1 MIDVSV
7 IIPTYNRQNFII
19 ESALSVINQTY
30 KNFELIVVD
39 DGSTDE
45 TEKKVTRLIKFYK
58 DYRIIYKKF
67 DENRGPAFARNR
79 GAEIAKGE
87 YIAFLDSDDLWLK
100 NKLKEQIN
108 FMKKNNFL
116 ISQTDEIWIR
126 NGKRVNQMEKHKKPS
141 GDIFEKSLKLCT
153 VSPSSV
159 IIKRDIFFEFGGF
172 DESFLACEDYDLWL
186 RLSLKYPVYLLPK
199 KLIIKRGG
207 SWEQQSKKIPHLD
220 RLRIE
225 SMLKILNQGALELH
239 KKERLI
245 KELVNKTSIYLNGL
259 LKREKFEEA
268 RKYKEILEKY
278 ADKTN

>member
-108 FMKKNNFL
+108 FMKKKQLF
-116 ISQTDEIWIR
+116 D
-126 NGKRVNQMEKHKKPS
+126 KP
-141 GDIFEKSLKLCT
+141 DR
-153 VSPSSV
+153 
-159 IIKRDIFFEFGGF
+159 RDM
-172 DESFLACEDYDLWL
+172 D
-186 RLSLKYPVYLLPK
+186 
-199 KLIIKRGG
+199 
-207 SWEQQSKKIPHLD
+207 
-220 RLRIE
+220 
-225 SMLKILNQGALELH
+225 
-239 KKERLI
+239 
-245 KELVNKTSIYLNGL
+245 
-259 LKREKFEEA
+259 
-268 RKYKEILEKY
+268 
-278 ADKTN
+278 